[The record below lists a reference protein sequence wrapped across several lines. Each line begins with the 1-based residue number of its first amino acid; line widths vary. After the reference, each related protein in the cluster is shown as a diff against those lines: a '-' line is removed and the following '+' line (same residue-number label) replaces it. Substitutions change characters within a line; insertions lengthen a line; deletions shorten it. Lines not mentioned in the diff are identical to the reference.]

1 MAESGDSNRDHPDNF
16 SEGSRAAVRLQ
27 IASRVWAI
35 HPDMLAALC
44 DLDQTLFAHGT
55 VAELEAARTK
65 TVAVGGGGVGVV
77 PLHGILMPGG
87 SGLLSLLF
95 GGGGLE
101 VFHSSLRA
109 ALADDSVDV
118 IVMDV
123 DSPGGMVDHIPET
136 AAQIRAARAVK
147 PIVAVSNTQAD
158 SAAYWL
164 ASQADEL
171 SVTPSG
177 EAGSIGVYRLH
188 RDLSEAHAM
197 RGIKP
202 TLVSAG
208 KYKVEGNPYEPL
220 DENAQAQFQA
230 EVDDYYGM
238 FTADVAKGRGAA
250 VADVKSG
257 YGEGRALHAKQA
269 VQAGIADRVETLGDA
284 VRRVAHPRGRAALE
298 DRRAAWDAALER
310 RAAHQDRHEQVAYT
324 PEERSR
330 LLAVLAD

>member
-1 MAESGDSNRDHPDNF
+1 M
-16 SEGSRAAVRLQ
+16 
-27 IASRVWAI
+27 SRVWAI
-35 HPDMLAALC
+35 SPAVLAALL
-44 DLDQTLFAHGT
+44 DLDGSLFAHGQ
-55 VAELEAARTK
+55 VAELEAARK
-65 TVAVGGGGVGVV
+65 KAASAGGGGVGVV
-77 PLHGILMPGG
+77 PLHGVLMPGG
-87 SGLLSLLF
+87 GGLLSLLF

-101 VFHSSLRA
+101 SFQSDMRQAV
-109 ALADDSVDV
+109 ADDSIDV

-147 PIVAVSNTQAD
+147 PVVAVSNTQAD

-164 ASQADEL
+164 ASQADEV

-208 KYKVEGNPYEPL
+208 KFKVEGNPYEAL
-220 DENAQAQFQA
+220 DDGAREQFQA

-238 FTADVAKGRGAA
+238 FTADVAKGRGVA

-269 VQAGIADRVETLGDA
+269 VQAGIADRVETLQDA

-298 DRRAAWDAALER
+298 DRRAAHHELEESGP
-310 RAAHQDRHEQVAYT
+310 AQVAYT
-324 PEERSR
+324 PDERRR
-330 LLAVLAD
+330 LLAVLAN